1 LGNEP
6 RLLFAPYHIK
16 IMAKP
21 LSCPCRKLEKPHRL
35 YSLCCG
41 VWHQNFLRGG
51 EGAPSPELLMRS
63 RYSAFALAT
72 KDDLKS
78 RNLLRYLKA
87 TWHPD
92 HRPTSISLTECQFVG
107 LEILEAPLPTEQ
119 SGSVSYAV
127 FIQHGPRVVRTDY
140 HDRFDRLD
148 GRWVYFNGDMMEPP
162 SPEKIL

>member
-1 LGNEP
+1 LGFERRP
-6 RLLFAPYHIK
+6 LFAPYQFK

-21 LSCPCRKLEKPHRL
+21 QFCPCRVRERPSRL
-35 YSLCCG
+35 YSVCCG

-78 RNLLRYLKA
+78 RNLLRYLEA

-92 HRPTSISLTECQFVG
+92 HRPKSIGLTECQFVG
-107 LEILEAPLPTEQ
+107 REILEAPLPTEQ
-119 SGSVSYAV
+119 SGSVAYAL
-127 FIQHGPRVVRTDY
+127 FIQQGPRIVRTDY
-140 HDRFDRLD
+140 HDQFEWHD
-148 GRWVYFNGDMMEPP
+148 GRWVYLQGEIV
-162 SPEKIL
+162 K